1 MKKNFMCDF
10 IGCNRVFNQSNHL
23 NQHKQKFH
31 ISNASKY
38 RVSKIIDEEQDV
50 DWEFD
55 GESVEEILNN
65 FTLPPIIL
73 QNPNLET
80 SIVVIDININNPDF
94 FINDKPISIY
104 SNFQEQCLSRLNY
117 NKNILNIE
125 INSLEEFHNAIINPT
140 IFDTIL
146 VKHVGYIKLYD
157 LNLSESGGQK
167 LLDNMNFFLPTR
179 PLPSQWRTVTNFMK
193 EQIDSFPI
201 YSIVVDYPVEWL
213 LEKSKYEPLRKIT
226 IDYIDPME
234 LVASFL
240 IDPRLMIIHKSEI
253 KFKYSNIKDNK
264 NNTCFGDLFT
274 SEFAKDNEEYINQ
287 THPQNP
293 GLLLPIILYW
303 DGVNV
308 ADIGN
313 VNVDTVMISLGN
325 FSDKLMT
332 NDVTKKVICYLPT
345 LSSIESST
353 LLQHL
358 QDIGITKTE
367 AKKQMMLFKRLIFST
382 FWNHVLN
389 SINMCWN
396 RGVELHIIGKGTR

>member
-1 MKKNFMCDF
+1 MK
-10 IGCNRVFNQSNHL
+10 Q
-23 NQHKQKFH
+23 
-31 ISNASKY
+31 
-38 RVSKIIDEEQDV
+38 
-50 DWEFD
+50 
-55 GESVEEILNN
+55 
-65 FTLPPIIL
+65 
-73 QNPNLET
+73 
-80 SIVVIDININNPDF
+80 
-94 FINDKPISIY
+94 
-104 SNFQEQCLSRLNY
+104 
-117 NKNILNIE
+117 
-125 INSLEEFHNAIINPT
+125 
-140 IFDTIL
+140 
-146 VKHVGYIKLYD
+146 
-157 LNLSESGGQK
+157 
-167 LLDNMNFFLPTR
+167 
-179 PLPSQWRTVTNFMK
+179 
-193 EQIDSFPI
+193 QIDSFPI

-367 AKKQMMLFKRLIFST
+367 AKIQMMLFKRLIFST

-396 RGVELHIIGKGTR
+396 RGVELHIIGKGIR